1 MRNLVSI
8 ILISGFLFV
17 VGCPPPLAPVPAPLR
32 RQEALAHYNSQVESI
47 PPFRAGIAEWELQF
61 YDRDEHKHH
70 FKELFGK
77 IFYRPPVRAERPAK
91 FYLEAS
97 APLQKGWVVGSN
109 ETEYWMYSP
118 WGGGM
123 GYWGKYAHYGQD
135 CASLVPMHP
144 QVLLEFAG
152 LLPVP
157 VRPPYP
163 LYKVRTETYI
173 LEYIVLQD
181 EGYSSKREII
191 VDRRSNLPREINAYD
206 ADGLLSMHSELSA
219 YKPLAQAV
227 LPTEIFLSFPQE
239 DSFLR
244 LKISSYKLDAKK
256 REPLFRRPARVSGIT
271 DYQQIDKDC
280 EHE

>member
-8 ILISGFLFV
+8 IVLSSLLFV
-17 VGCPPPLAPVPAPLR
+17 VGCPPPLSPVPAPLT
-32 RQEALAHYNSQVESI
+32 RQEALAHYNTQVESI
-47 PPFRAGIAEWELQF
+47 PPFRAGISEWELQF
-61 YDRDEHKHH
+61 YDRDGHKHH
-70 FKELFGK
+70 FHELFGK

-123 GYWGKYAHYGQD
+123 GYWGKYAHYGKD
-135 CASLVPMHP
+135 CAALVPMHP

-157 VRPPYP
+157 VKPPYP
-163 LYKVRTETYI
+163 LYKVRRETYI

-181 EGYSSKREII
+181 EGYCSKREII

-206 ADGLLSMHSELSA
+206 ADGLLRMHSALSG